1 MPNTRK
7 KHARLQRP
15 PDPTAGLPPLNR
27 HAAGIDVGSAE
38 HDVAVPPDRSPEPVR
53 RFASVTADLHALAD
67 WLHACHIDTVV
78 MESTGVYW
86 IPLFQILEARG
97 FAVHLVNARHAK
109 NLPGRNTDIADC
121 QWLQKLHTFGLLN
134 SSFRPTDDIC
144 VLRSYL
150 RQRDTLISA
159 AATCIQHRQKAL
171 TEMNVQLANVISD
184 ISGVTGLA
192 ILRALLAGERDP
204 AMLAAFKDYRIK
216 ASTHTIAKSLEG
228 NWREELLFHL
238 RQSLELYECYQQKI
252 AECDT
257 QIEAHL
263 LTFDRKIEGSAPPL
277 PTPKRRPKK
286 ARRNEPHFDL
296 HTQLYRISGVDLTRI
311 DGIEVLTAQTLIAEI
326 GLDMSRWK
334 SEKHFASWL
343 GLCPDNRISGGKVLT
358 RGTRDVVNR
367 AADALRL
374 AAQNLLHSKSA
385 LGANYRR
392 LRARLGAPKAITAMA
407 HKLARLVYR
416 MLKFGQQYVDKGIEH
431 YEARFRQQRLQWLQR
446 QARELNLQLVPNQP
460 VPSPVS

>member
-1 MPNTRK
+1 MPKARK
-7 KHARLQRP
+7 KSAKRQQP
-15 PDPTAGLPPLNR
+15 PDPTAGLPPLNLN
-27 HAAGIDVGSAE
+27 AAGIDVGSAE
-38 HDVAVPPDRSPEPVR
+38 HYVAVPPDRSPEPVR
-53 RFASVTADLHALAD
+53 RFASFTADLHALAD
-67 WLHACHIDTVV
+67 WLHACRIETVV

-97 FAVHLVNARHAK
+97 VEVHLVHARHAK
-109 NLPGRNTDIADC
+109 NLPGRKTDIADC
-121 QWLQKLHTFGLLN
+121 QWLQKLHTVGLLN
-134 SSFRPTDDIC
+134 RAFRPTDDIC

-150 RQRDTLISA
+150 RQRETRISA
-159 AATCIQHRQKAL
+159 AATCIQHMQKAL

-192 ILRALLAGERDP
+192 MIRALLAGERDP
-204 AMLAAFKDYRIK
+204 TKLAALKDYRIK

-228 NWREELLFHL
+228 NWRDELLFNL

-252 AECDT
+252 AECDIR
-257 QIEAHL
+257 IEAHL
-263 LTFDRKIEGSAPPL
+263 HTFDSKIEIPDHPL
-277 PTPKRRPKK
+277 PAPTRRPKK
-286 ARRNEPHFDL
+286 ARRHEPKFDL

-311 DGIEVLTAQTLIAEI
+311 DGLEVLTAQTLISEI
-326 GLDMSRWK
+326 GLDMRRWK
-334 SEKHFASWL
+334 TEKHFASWL
-343 GLCPDNRISGGKVLT
+343 GLCPDNQMSGGKVLA
-358 RGTRDVVNR
+358 RGTRPVVHR

-374 AAQNLLHSKSA
+374 AAPNLLHSQSA

-416 MLKFGQQYVDKGIEH
+416 MLKFGQQYVDKGMEH

-460 VPSPVS
+460 VRSAVS